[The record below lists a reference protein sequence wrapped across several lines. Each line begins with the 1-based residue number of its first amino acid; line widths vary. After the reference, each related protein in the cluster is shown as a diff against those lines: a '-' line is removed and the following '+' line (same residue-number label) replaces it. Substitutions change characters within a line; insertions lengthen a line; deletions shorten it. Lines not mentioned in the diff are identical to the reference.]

1 MRPEIEKDLIP
12 PSDSRN
18 PGASDLNASAGSVV
32 VPRRLL
38 ENLLDNTRQ
47 LRAENHWWKDEPRMD
62 YQSNYAQLCDEIK
75 QGEAILS
82 QNDKGLS

>member
-1 MRPEIEKDLIP
+1 MENQQSNKTTADVIP
-12 PSDSRN
+12 AVPPPAICS
-18 PGASDLNASAGSVV
+18 

-62 YQSNYAQLCDEIK
+62 YKANYYQLCDEIK
-75 QGEAILS
+75 QAEEILS
-82 QNDKGLS
+82 QNDKDEHA